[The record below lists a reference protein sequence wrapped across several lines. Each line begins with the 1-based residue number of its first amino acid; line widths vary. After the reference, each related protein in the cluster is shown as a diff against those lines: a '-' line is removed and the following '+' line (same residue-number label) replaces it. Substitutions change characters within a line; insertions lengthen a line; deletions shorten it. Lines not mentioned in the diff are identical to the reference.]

1 MVEIKRETG
10 GVLRELFPWSN
21 ESLLESFYDNQF
33 GEAFADDEQS
43 PTCAVI
49 YVTEFAFLAGDAAS
63 PAARELVAHFPKNKA
78 LLAFL
83 PENDAWAD
91 LIKEIWS
98 GKYEVWNRFAIKK
111 EGDVFDREKLREY
124 ARSLDGRYVIKR
136 IDGDLYDKCMAHEQ
150 FKDFC
155 SNFNGKEDFLKRGV
169 GFVAIDGENIAG
181 GASSFTVY
189 NKGIE
194 IEVDTGE
201 AYRRQGIAA
210 ACSATLMLHCL
221 ENGLYP
227 SWDAANIT
235 SVRLSE
241 RLGYHFD
248 HEYLVYAVKSGEK
261 QYV

>member
-1 MVEIKRETG
+1 MVEIKRENG
-10 GVLRELFPWSN
+10 GALRGLFSWSN
-21 ESLLESFYDNQF
+21 ESLLDSFYDNQF

-43 PTCAVI
+43 PACAVI

-63 PAARELVAHFPKNKA
+63 PAARELVSYFPKNKA

-111 EGDVFDREKLREY
+111 EGDIFDREKLREY
-124 ARSLDGRYVIKR
+124 ARSLDGKYEIKR
-136 IDGDLYDKCMAHEQ
+136 IDGDLYDKCMAPGQ
-150 FKDFC
+150 FRDFC
-155 SNFNGKEDFLKRGV
+155 SNFSGKEDFLKRGV
-169 GFVAIDGENIAG
+169 GFVAMDGENIAG

-189 NKGIE
+189 NKGVE

-227 SWDAANIT
+227 SWDAANMT

-261 QYV
+261 

>member
-43 PTCAVI
+43 PTGAVI

-98 GKYEVWNRFAIKK
+98 
-111 EGDVFDREKLREY
+111 
-124 ARSLDGRYVIKR
+124 
-136 IDGDLYDKCMAHEQ
+136 
-150 FKDFC
+150 
-155 SNFNGKEDFLKRGV
+155 
-169 GFVAIDGENIAG
+169 
-181 GASSFTVY
+181 
-189 NKGIE
+189 
-194 IEVDTGE
+194 
-201 AYRRQGIAA
+201 AY
-210 ACSATLMLHCL
+210 
-221 ENGLYP
+221 
-227 SWDAANIT
+227 
-235 SVRLSE
+235 
-241 RLGYHFD
+241 
-248 HEYLVYAVKSGEK
+248 
-261 QYV
+261 